1 VHTTPVA
8 RAPSNSPCDGP
19 QPQTAIAAAKAWKA
33 QLPRE
38 WRAPSNVRGLVLFA
52 VSLTAYVATF
62 VLMHI
67 SPKVLGVYVFGA
79 LKIISIGAMFVAGH
93 DAAHRTLVRTGWL
106 NRVLGRIAMLPA
118 WHPFTSCVHAH
129 NTLHHGFTGFKG
141 KHPDFCPLSKQ
152 DFDALPRWRRCV
164 ERFDRTPLGV
174 GVCYVVEF
182 YGKYLLWPNNA
193 RRSPWVF
200 AERCDRIF
208 VLAFIAFQ
216 FTASYWLVTLSGR
229 HLLPHW
235 LAGPAAVVIAW
246 AVWAYFMGMASYQQ
260 HTHPRTAWYDNL
272 DEWNFYHVQLR
283 SSTHVAMPAFVDR
296 LLHNIM
302 DHPAHHLDPTI
313 PMYQLP
319 ESQKLLEEHAGEHA
333 VVVPWTMK
341 EFLRTTR
348 VCKLYDY
355 QEHRWLDL
363 DGRPT
368 SPSGLSGLPPM
379 PQPPS
384 TAL

>member
-8 RAPSNSPCDGP
+8 QAPSKSPVENP

-38 WRAPSNVRGLVLFA
+38 WRAPSNVRGLVLFG

-79 LKIISIGAMFVAGH
+79 LNIISIGAMFVAGH

-106 NRVLGRIAMLPA
+106 NRILGRIAMLPA
-118 WHPFTSCVHAH
+118 WHPFTSWVHAH
-129 NTLHHGFTGFKG
+129 NTLHHGFTSFKG

-152 DFDALPRWRRCV
+152 DFDALPRWRQSV
-164 ERFDRTPLGV
+164 ERFYRTPLGI

-182 YGKYLLWPNNA
+182 YGKYLLWPNST

-200 AERCDRIF
+200 AERCDRLL
-208 VLAFIAFQ
+208 VLGFIAFQ
-216 FTASYWLVTLSGR
+216 FVASYWLVTLSGR

-296 LLHNIM
+296 MLHNIM

-319 ESQKLLEEHAGEHA
+319 ESQKLLEQHAGEHA

-355 QEHRWLDL
+355 QEHRWLDF

-379 PQPPS
+379 PQAAS